1 MRLGIFGGT
10 FNPIHFGH
18 LRAAEEVRDKLAIDR
33 VLFMPSGNPPLKVS
47 GLIEASHRYAM
58 TRLATSSNVNFLV
71 SDLEVLKTE
80 KAYTVDTLERLLEIY
95 PGDELFFILGLDA
108 FLDMPNW
115 WQPERLS
122 GLVDFI
128 VVTRPGF
135 DPADIGKSP
144 YIEHSE
150 GPGLW
155 SLTSG
160 KRVIHVN
167 ITAMDISS
175 TNIRGLLKEGKGIK
189 YLLPETVEQYIYS
202 HRLYGQ
208 D

>member
-10 FNPIHFGH
+10 LNPIHFGH

-33 VLFMPSGNPPLKVS
+33 IIFMPSGNPPLKVS

-80 KAYTVDTLERLLEIY
+80 KSYTVDTLERLLAIY
-95 PGDELFFILGLDA
+95 PGDELFFILGLDT

-115 WQPERLS
+115 RQPERLS
-122 GLVDFI
+122 GMVDFI

-144 YIEHSE
+144 YIKHME

-155 SLTSG
+155 ALSSG
-160 KRVIHVN
+160 KRAIHVK

-175 TNIRGLLKEGKGIK
+175 TNIRRLLKEGKDIK

-202 HRLYGQ
+202 HKLYGQ